1 MSGASSAGTSN
12 SGSSSNEGQTAMKLL
27 LRRFALVL
35 AAAGPLLL
43 SLTVAS
49 ASVRVDR
56 VVMTGLAS
64 LGEQEMAEMLR
75 IAPGSMLDEEML
87 RRGIKTAFLKGI
99 FEEISVTVREGEQV
113 VAEVKVRERDR
124 IRKVRLT
131 GAAQLPEK
139 LIRGQFLFKEDELM
153 GYDQVRQ
160 SLDLLKAWFSE
171 KGYPAAEITLDV
183 VRTDRPYAVD
193 LDLRIEA
200 GKPLLIRG
208 ITLNLAP
215 ASPEA
220 AAERRRL
227 LDELSAISPG
237 DVFDHERLG
246 RVLRHIRNSLKVRGH
261 IKPVVGPYSFSD
273 GILEIP
279 VQPGRRLEIIIEGNK
294 ALGTKTLMKE
304 ISLTEME
311 DINDEV
317 VGEAADRLL
326 ALYHTEGYPFVQV
339 APVMK
344 ADGEIL
350 KLSFFVYEGQRVRVG
365 KIGFSGATLP
375 AGTLKGVMLLAEGG
389 PYNPDLLERDR
400 ESVRDLYGALGYLE
414 TVVKKIEVAMS
425 EDKGSAGLTVQ
436 IEEGERTTIESVTIT
451 GSRPEV
457 AEELARVS
465 GLKTGDPYNEVDISD
480 GRFRILDH
488 YSRTGYSAADVAVQR
503 EILDRR
509 ARVVFQVTEGAKKYL
524 GTTVITGNTRTRYKV
539 IQRELLHKD
548 GQPFDHAVFAEE
560 KHKLYK
566 LGLFT
571 DVEIETADV
580 EGDRSSVLVK
590 VTEGNAGS
598 VEFGAGYAEH
608 DRLRGFVEVSY
619 RNLGGMNREGLMRA
633 EVSSLEQR
641 YLLQY
646 NEPWF
651 LGRTFPLRVFFQYDK
666 KREINASTK
675 EILYRLTRYSL
686 TAGIEKK
693 LSSVMKSELYYEFA
707 LVRTA
712 DVKPDVVLT
721 KEDSGTIAIS
731 SIKPALVYDTRDN
744 PFEPEKGVLA
754 GASLKF
760 ASFLLFSE
768 TNFAKL
774 ELYASRYQKLGRGLV
789 LAVSLRGGVAYHF
802 GDTQE
807 LPLVERFFLGGRST
821 VRGFDQDTLG
831 PKGADGNPTGGNVFL
846 MGNAELRV
854 AIGKGF
860 GLVPFVDIG
869 NVWVNT
875 KQMHLTD
882 LRYTTGLGLRYNTP
896 VGPLRADYGYKL
908 NREPGESRGALHFS
922 VGHAF

>member
-1 MSGASSAGTSN
+1 
-12 SGSSSNEGQTAMKLL
+12 MKLL
-27 LRRFALVL
+27 LRMLALLL
-35 AAAGPLLL
+35 AAGGPFLL
-43 SLTVAS
+43 SSPCA
-49 ASVRVDR
+49 AAAVRVDR
-56 VVMTGLAS
+56 VVMTGLSS
-64 LGEQEMAEMLR
+64 LGEQEMAGMLQ
-75 IAPGSMLDEEML
+75 IAPGSLLDEDML

-99 FEEISVTVREGEQV
+99 FEDISVKVREGEQV
-113 VAEVKVRERDR
+113 VVEVHVRERDR

-131 GAAQLPEK
+131 GAVQLSEK
-139 LIRGQFLFKEDELM
+139 LIRRQFLLREEELM
-153 GYDQVRQ
+153 RYDQVRQ
-160 SLDLLKAWFSE
+160 ALDLLKAWFSE
-171 KGYPAAEITLDV
+171 KGYPAAEVSLDV
-183 VRTDRPYAVD
+183 VRTDKPYVVD
-193 LDLRIEA
+193 LDLRIAE

-208 ITLNLAP
+208 ITLSLAP
-215 ASPEA
+215 SPSGDA
-220 AAERRRL
+220 AAERGRL
-227 LDELSAISPG
+227 LDELSVISPG
-237 DVFDHERLG
+237 DVLDRERLG
-246 RVLRHIRNSLKVRGH
+246 QVLRHIRNSLKARGH
-261 IKPVVGPYSFSD
+261 IKPVVGPFSFSD
-273 GILEIP
+273 GILDIP
-279 VQPGRRLEIIIEGNK
+279 VQPGRRLEVFMEGNS
-294 ALGTKTLMKE
+294 AIGTKTLIKE
-304 ISLTEME
+304 MSLSEME

-317 VGEAADRLL
+317 VGEAVDRLL
-326 ALYHTEGYPFVQV
+326 ALYHTEGYPFAQI

-344 ADGEIL
+344 ADGDIL
-350 KLSFFVYEGQRVRVG
+350 KLSFFVFEGQRVRVG
-365 KIGFSGATLP
+365 SISFPGAKLP
-375 AGTLKGVMLLAEGG
+375 DGTLKGVMLLAGG
-389 PYNPDLLERDR
+389 KPYNPDLLERDR
-400 ESVRDLYGALGYLE
+400 ESLRDFYGALGYLE

-425 EDKGSAGLTVQ
+425 EDKSSAGLTVQ
-436 IEEGERTTIESVTIT
+436 IEEGERTTIGSVTIT
-451 GSRPEV
+451 GARPEV
-457 AEELARVS
+457 TDELARVA

-480 GRFRILDH
+480 ARFRILDH

-509 ARVVFQVTEGAKKYL
+509 ARVTFQVTEGAKKYL
-524 GTTVITGNTRTRYKV
+524 GTTVITGNTRTRHKV

-571 DVEIETADV
+571 DVEIETTDV
-580 EGDRSSVLVK
+580 EGDRSNVLVK

-608 DRLRGFVEVSY
+608 DRFRGFVEVSY

-646 NEPWF
+646 NEPRF

-693 LSSVMKSELYYEFA
+693 LSSVMKSEFYYEFA

-731 SIKPALVYDTRDN
+731 SIKPAVVYDTRDN

-768 TNFAKL
+768 TNFAKF
-774 ELYASRYQKLGRGLV
+774 EVFASRFQKLSRGLV

-846 MGNAELRV
+846 MGNAELRL
-854 AIGKGF
+854 AIGRGF

-875 KQMHLTD
+875 KQMVLTD

-896 VGPLRADYGYKL
+896 VGPLRVDYGYKL